1 MNSIS
6 APPPAADRR
15 LILLITTTS
24 SFLTP
29 FMGSALNIALPS
41 IGAEF
46 GLDAVALGWVATS
59 YMLAAAVFLVP
70 FGRLADIAGRKKIFI
85 SGVILYTAASL
96 LSALAVSGSM
106 LIAVRVLQGWGG
118 SMIFGTA
125 TALLISVYPPGQR
138 GAALGINT
146 AAVYTGLSLGPVLG
160 GLLTQSFGWRSIFL
174 LHAGLGALLTA
185 LVLLLLKQEW
195 REARGEP
202 FDAAGSLLF
211 GLALVSLMYGFSR
224 LPDAPGFVLIGAGTC
239 LAALFLRYETKIAHP
254 VLNLSLFLRNRIF
267 AFSNLA
273 ALINYS
279 ATAASGFLLSLY
291 LQYVKGLS
299 PRQAGLVLV
308 AQPVVMAVVSPLT
321 GRLSDRIEPRWL
333 ASAGMAL
340 SAGGLFLL
348 AFLQIGSPLS
358 VVTGCLVLL
367 GMGFGLFS
375 SPNTNA
381 VMSSVD
387 KRSLGVA
394 SATLATM
401 RLTGQMFSMGMS
413 LLVIA
418 LYLGRVRI
426 TAANHP
432 AFMDGLRSAY
442 FIFVA
447 FCAAGV
453 FASLARGRTPGR
465 RRPESG

>member
-1 MNSIS
+1 MNSNLPS
-6 APPPAADRR
+6 PLATDRR

-29 FMGSALNIALPS
+29 FMGSALNIALPR

-46 GLDAVALGWVATS
+46 ALNAVALGWVATS

-70 FGRLADIAGRKKIFI
+70 FGRLADIVGRRKIFTC
-85 SGVILYTAASL
+85 GVILYTAASL
-96 LSALAVSGSM
+96 LSALAVSGPM

-125 TALLISVYPPGQR
+125 TAILTSAYPPGER

-160 GLLTQSFGWRSIFL
+160 GILTQTFGWRSIFL
-174 LHAGLGALLTA
+174 LHAGLGALLIA

-202 FDAAGSLLF
+202 FDAAGSVLF
-211 GLALVSLMYGFSR
+211 GLTLISLMYGFSR
-224 LPDAPGFVLIGAGTC
+224 LPHPSGFILILSGVVLSVM
-239 LAALFLRYETKIAHP
+239 FLLVENRVSHP
-254 VLNLSLFLRNRIF
+254 VLSLRLFRNNRIF

-273 ALINYS
+273 AFINYS

-291 LQYVKGLS
+291 LQYVKGMS
-299 PRQAGLVLV
+299 PREAGLVLV
-308 AQPVVMAVVSPLT
+308 AQPVVMAVASPLT

-333 ASAGMAL
+333 ASAGMAV
-340 SAGGLFLL
+340 SAAGLLLL
-348 AFLQIGSPLS
+348 AFLNIGSPLA

-387 KRSLGVA
+387 MRSLGVA
-394 SATLATM
+394 SATLGTM
-401 RLTGQMFSMGMS
+401 RLTGQMFSMGVS

-418 LYLGRVRI
+418 LFLGRARI

-432 AFMDGLRSAY
+432 AFLSGLRSAY
-442 FIFVA
+442 FIFAALCV
-447 FCAAGV
+447 AGV
-453 FASLARGRTPGR
+453 FASLARGSTPGR